1 MNLDHHRGIQVR
13 NGEISEIN
21 DAIIIEDPFRIL
33 FNDCP
38 VTDMIASRITPDNMI
53 KQKLFP
59 VAEKMK
65 LYKTAGTGKFV
76 R

>member
-1 MNLDHHRGIQVR
+1 
-13 NGEISEIN
+13 
-21 DAIIIEDPFRIL
+21 
-33 FNDCP
+33 
-38 VTDMIASRITPDNMI
+38 MIPNNMI

-65 LYKTAGTGKFV
+65 LYKTAGTDKFV